1 MFIGLQ
7 LQVVVLEPLIYLEP
21 SFILWNTS
29 VIANFC
35 VVVLRHP
42 NLERRVGFD
51 SIIKGIYIYIPIMAV
66 YTPSKHYIHT
76 IYHRSI
82 YPYQGSIQPYQSSIL
97 PYQGSIHPYQ
107 GSICPYQS
115 SIYPYQGSIYPHG
128 GNVYSYWG
136 CLGLKTLVTS
146 FSAIKKKKAI
156 CVLLSYIPPPP
167 FLCSPIP
174 WLFLGWVFIVQTTLS
189 RYFFTGMARG

>member
-1 MFIGLQ
+1 MLLCWDTLTRKEGL
-7 LQVVVLEPLIYLEP
+7 VLTQTSKGYTYIFLSWQNIPL
-21 SFILWNTS
+21 S
-29 VIANFC
+29 
-35 VVVLRHP
+35 RQ
-42 NLERRVGFD
+42 
-51 SIIKGIYIYIPIMAV
+51 
-66 YTPSKHYIHT
+66 YTPHQST
-76 IYHRSI
+76 IYTYCSSI

-107 GSICPYQS
+107 GSI
-115 SIYPYQGSIYPHG
+115 YPYG
-128 GNVYSYWG
+128 GNVYPYRG

-174 WLFLGWVFIVQTTLS
+174 WLVLGWVFIVQTTLS
-189 RYFFTGMARG
+189 RYSFTGMARG